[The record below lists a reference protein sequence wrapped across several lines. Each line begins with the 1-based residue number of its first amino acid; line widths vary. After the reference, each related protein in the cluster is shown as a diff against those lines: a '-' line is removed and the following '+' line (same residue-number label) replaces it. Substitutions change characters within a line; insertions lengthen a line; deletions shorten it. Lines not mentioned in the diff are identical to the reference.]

1 MEKQSD
7 NFELEDMK
15 QQIRLLKDKLAKE
28 AIVNDRLI
36 RESTRDRISYIT
48 RKKRICYAMIVFAL
62 IYCNMLFIRLEYSWL
77 FCLYTS
83 LFLVAAGIFQWY
95 SHQGVEMKRITTDN
109 LLDISKALARMNRL
123 GLRWLYFGVSFC
135 LLWLVWFMVES
146 YPKEGGEFICY
157 GGSVGLAVGSVIG
170 IMHCVAIR
178 RKAKQAI
185 RDIEEYTKDEA

>member
-1 MEKQSD
+1 
-7 NFELEDMK
+7 
-15 QQIRLLKDKLAKE
+15 
-28 AIVNDRLI
+28 
-36 RESTRDRISYIT
+36 
-48 RKKRICYAMIVFAL
+48 
-62 IYCNMLFIRLEYSWL
+62 
-77 FCLYTS
+77 
-83 LFLVAAGIFQWY
+83 
-95 SHQGVEMKRITTDN
+95 MKRITTDN

-157 GGSVGLAVGSVIG
+157 GGSVGFVVGSVIG

>member
-7 NFELEDMK
+7 NFELEDMR

-28 AIVNDRLI
+28 TIVNDRLI

-48 RKKRICYAMIVFAL
+48 RKKRICYGMIIFAL
-62 IYCNMLFIRLEYSWL
+62 IYCNMLFIRLDYSL
-77 FCLYTS
+77 FFCLYTS
-83 LFLVAAGIFQWY
+83 LFLIAAGIFQWY
-95 SHQGVEMKRITTDN
+95 SHQGVEVKRITTDN

-135 LLWLVWFMVES
+135 LLWMVWFMVES

-157 GGSVGLAVGSVIG
+157 GGTVGFVIGSVIG